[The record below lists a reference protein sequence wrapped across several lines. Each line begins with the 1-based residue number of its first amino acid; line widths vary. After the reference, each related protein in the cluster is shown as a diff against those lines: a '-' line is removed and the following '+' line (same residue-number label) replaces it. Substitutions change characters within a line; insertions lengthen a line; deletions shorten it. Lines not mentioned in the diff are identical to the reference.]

1 MKSKCPIR
9 AGTMHVLTT
18 THWPPEGAFQV
29 KKQDSRILRKRK
41 RQIARRLA
49 RRTWREQ
56 AKPMLRARTVQ
67 YEMGDRVRAI
77 NCGGIGAFQVLAQRI
92 GLVRGLNAN
101 LSLLKRHLPYHES
114 DHVLNI
120 AYNTLTGGTCL
131 DDLERRRQDVGYLE
145 ALGAQ
150 RIPDPTTAGDFTRRF
165 GAEDVTALMETL
177 NGIRPRVWQR
187 RLSRAERAEAI
198 LDVDGTIAPTTGECK
213 EGMGLSYKGVWG
225 YHPLLIS
232 LANTSEPL
240 YLVNRSG
247 NRPSH
252 EGAADWI
259 DRAAAVVRPVFD
271 RVVVRGDT
279 DFALTAHFDRWTEAG
294 VRFAFGID
302 AMPNLVDVAE
312 GLDPAAWRDLER
324 RAKRA
329 VAGSE
334 RQRPENVKERIVRE
348 HGYKNIRLQS
358 ESVAEVSYRP
368 TKCRRAYR
376 LVIVR
381 KNLSVER
388 GDQVLFPDIR
398 YFFSITNIDTM
409 TAPEVVFFGNDRCNQ
424 ENLIEQLKSGL
435 NALRMPVGDL
445 VSNWAYMVMASL
457 AWTLKAWFAL
467 VVRNG
472 ERRATLVK
480 MEFRRFLLGLV
491 QVPAQIV
498 RTGRRIVYRILGY
511 TEWTRTFLEACE
523 DLRAWGRA

>member
-1 MKSKCPIR
+1 
-9 AGTMHVLTT
+9 V
-18 THWPPEGAFQV
+18 
-29 KKQDSRILRKRK
+29 
-41 RQIARRLA
+41 
-49 RRTWREQ
+49 
-56 AKPMLRARTVQ
+56 
-67 YEMGDRVRAI
+67 
-77 NCGGIGAFQVLAQRI
+77 
-92 GLVRGLNAN
+92 
-101 LSLLKRHLPYHES
+101 LLKRHLPYHES

-131 DDLERRRQDVGYLE
+131 DDIEGRRQDAGYLD

-177 NGIRPRVWQR
+177 NAIRPRVWRR

-252 EGAADWI
+252 EGAAEWI
-259 DRAAAVVRPVFD
+259 DRAVALVQPVFD

-279 DFALTAHFDRWTEAG
+279 DFALTAHFDRWTAAG
-294 VRFAFGID
+294 VGFAFGID
-302 AMPNLVDVAE
+302 AMPNLVELAE
-312 GLDPAAWRDLER
+312 SLDPAAWRDLER

-348 HGYKNIRLQS
+348 NGYRNIRLES
-358 ESVAEVSYRP
+358 ESVAEIAYRP
-368 TKCRRAYR
+368 TKCRWAYR

-388 GDQVLFPDIR
+388 GEEVLFPEIR
-398 YFFSITNIDTM
+398 YFFSITNMVEM
-409 TAPEVVFFGNDRCNQ
+409 TAPEVVFFCNDRCNQ
-424 ENLIEQLKSGL
+424 ENLIEQLKNGL

-445 VSNWAYMVMASL
+445 VSNWAYMVMASV

-467 VVRNG
+467 MVRNG
-472 ERRATLVK
+472 ERRAALVR
-480 MEFRRFLLGLV
+480 MEFRRFLVGLV
-491 QVPAQIV
+491 RVPAQIV
-498 RTGRRIVYRILGY
+498 RTGRGIVYRILGY
-511 TEWTRTFLEACE
+511 TEWTRTFLEVFE
-523 DLRAWGRA
+523 DLRAWRGAMPTGRQA